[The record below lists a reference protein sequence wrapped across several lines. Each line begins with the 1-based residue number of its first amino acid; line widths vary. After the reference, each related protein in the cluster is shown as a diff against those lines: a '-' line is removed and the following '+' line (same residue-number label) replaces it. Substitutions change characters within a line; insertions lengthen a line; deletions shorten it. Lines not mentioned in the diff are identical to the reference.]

1 MQKYHSF
8 YPTLRQAKTRWSK
21 PSLVT
26 KQGEGPSHDWYE
38 MMKAD
43 ARKKLAKSI
52 RVAKFGDLHKQ
63 TKIVHEDVASD
74 VIYHV
79 THTQHVAK
87 IQKHGIMPMKTS
99 NWVKAGD
106 KERYGGGEVY
116 AFTHKDDAHQWAG
129 RMDWAHHQKLGSGKI
144 SIVTAHRPK
153 DREFEVDHN
162 DPLSQAGKK
171 GDWLKTRGGIEP
183 HHIVS
188 VEKYMPKKLGED
200 KIGKPTKS
208 AEEIAKKHGISVD
221 AVNAQIKKGIEVEKE
236 HTDDEGMADEIARD
250 HLGEFPDYYDRLG
263 AMEKAA
269 KKAQVKEA
277 KKNPLKGYKMFT
289 NDPPVPKS
297 NTASPVTLK
306 GYERVKDGKFNVLRK
321 IQEEIEGNAS
331 NSKGVLHELLV
342 GYHMRGGKH
351 MTKHPDANGDSPK
364 QAHDKHKAAIHP
376 DEYKEINTRAKAAAA
391 DIHAAVAKHGK
402 FHDVHWTSKAGD
414 LHRSTGIHATQK
426 EDPSDIVVH
435 TSKGRKI
442 SHHGFSLKV
451 TDSKSAS
458 LPLSNPG
465 LESTH
470 GAGVHLD
477 KHRAAIDKKF
487 PALAKMTNKS
497 ERKAYVRSN
506 PKVKAHI
513 EGMNKEVIPR
523 IAKHT
528 ATELSKLPT
537 AHLAN
542 HIRKHV
548 LKTDPTPMQKEGH
561 THTRH
566 TTSGMGGEY
575 KFSHVDPTTSHEH
588 ILKDHKNISVEHNG
602 GNAVIFKH
610 KGVAFARHR
619 FKFESQS
626 DPKSIVKGSGELMSG
641 KLTEGAEQYKPEKEQ
656 LRNRIAAHKDVAE
669 LMAKRHGEKSQ
680 QASFHRALIKQ
691 WTKELGEETLDEA
704 KKPKKQTK
712 KNWQSQ
718 AVKAKRSNDP
728 AAIRKALRA
737 HSQLRKEEAV
747 PNSVGGGMSP
757 VIGGEGN
764 IHGTDPI
771 MGKPIRR
778 KKYAGKQV
786 FVVDPTTYHKAYLGK
801 RKNEHYEKYLEGSP
815 MADEIREY
823 GRKNWDESIVI
834 ENEQT
839 GAMVYLKYGSK

>member
-1 MQKYHSF
+1 
-8 YPTLRQAKTRWSK
+8 
-21 PSLVT
+21 
-26 KQGEGPSHDWYE
+26 
-38 MMKAD
+38 
-43 ARKKLAKSI
+43 
-52 RVAKFGDLHKQ
+52 
-63 TKIVHEDVASD
+63 
-74 VIYHV
+74 
-79 THTQHVAK
+79 
-87 IQKHGIMPMKTS
+87 
-99 NWVKAGD
+99 
-106 KERYGGGEVY
+106 
-116 AFTHKDDAHQWAG
+116 
-129 RMDWAHHQKLGSGKI
+129 
-144 SIVTAHRPK
+144 
-153 DREFEVDHN
+153 
-162 DPLSQAGKK
+162 
-171 GDWLKTRGGIEP
+171 
-183 HHIVS
+183 
-188 VEKYMPKKLGED
+188 
-200 KIGKPTKS
+200 
-208 AEEIAKKHGISVD
+208 
-221 AVNAQIKKGIEVEKE
+221 
-236 HTDDEGMADEIARD
+236 
-250 HLGEFPDYYDRLG
+250 
-263 AMEKAA
+263 
-269 KKAQVKEA
+269 
-277 KKNPLKGYKMFT
+277 
-289 NDPPVPKS
+289 
-297 NTASPVTLK
+297 
-306 GYERVKDGKFNVLRK
+306 
-321 IQEEIEGNAS
+321 
-331 NSKGVLHELLV
+331 
-342 GYHMRGGKH
+342 
-351 MTKHPDANGDSPK
+351 
-364 QAHDKHKAAIHP
+364 
-376 DEYKEINTRAKAAAA
+376 
-391 DIHAAVAKHGK
+391 
-402 FHDVHWTSKAGD
+402 
-414 LHRSTGIHATQK
+414 
-426 EDPSDIVVH
+426 
-435 TSKGRKI
+435 
-442 SHHGFSLKV
+442 
-451 TDSKSAS
+451 
-458 LPLSNPG
+458 

-497 ERKAYVRSN
+497 ERKEYVRSN

-528 ATELSKLPT
+528 ATELSKLPS

-548 LKTDPTPMQKEGH
+548 LKTEATPMQKAGH

-566 TTSGMGGEY
+566 TTSGTGGKY
-575 KFSHVDPTTSHEH
+575 NFSHVDPTTSHEH

-641 KLTEGAEQYKPEKEQ
+641 KITEGAEKYNPEKEQ
-656 LRNRIAAHKDVAE
+656 LRGRIEAHKDVAE

-680 QASFHRALIKQ
+680 EASFHRALVKR
-691 WTKELGEETLDEA
+691 WEKELGEETLDEA

-737 HSQLRKEEAV
+737 HAELRKEEKELDKPVKFDKPKPTVKMAKGALGKTREV
-747 PNSVGGGMSP
+747 SRLQAELLKKQGWKVVKEEVVNGAGGGMSP